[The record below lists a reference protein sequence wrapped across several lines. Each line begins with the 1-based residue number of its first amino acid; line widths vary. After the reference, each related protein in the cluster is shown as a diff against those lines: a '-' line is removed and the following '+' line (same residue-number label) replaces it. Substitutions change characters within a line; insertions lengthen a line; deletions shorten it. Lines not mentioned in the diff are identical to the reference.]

1 MVKRVD
7 ETPHAVRQ
15 EALEAARRLF
25 AERGFEGTAIQD
37 VASAIGV
44 SKQAVLHHYTSKG
57 ELRDAVLAE
66 LTEHWGEVLPRLL
79 AEASGGFDRF
89 ATVFGELVR
98 FFCDEPSWA
107 KLVVREL
114 LDRPEQARLRM
125 KSNVRP
131 WVDAVAEYVRAGQG
145 AGILHEDI
153 DAEAWVVEMLQFAL
167 FSAATHP
174 VLAGAVPRQ
183 GGEHRLGQELNRIAY
198 SSLFKEPLDSS
209 KRKEPWAI
217 FSTTTRT

>member
-1 MVKRVD
+1 MVKRND

-15 EALEAARRLF
+15 EALKAARRLF

-37 VASAIGV
+37 VASAVGV
-44 SKQAVLHHYTSKG
+44 SKQAVLHHYSSKS

-66 LTEHWGEVLPRLL
+66 LVEHWGEVLPRLL
-79 AEASGGFDRF
+79 VEASGGFDRF
-89 ATVFGELVR
+89 STVFGELVR
-98 FFCDEPSWA
+98 FFSDEPSWA

-145 AGILHEDI
+145 VGILREDI
-153 DAEAWVVEMLQFAL
+153 DAEAWVVEMLQLAL
-167 FSAATHP
+167 FAAATHP

-183 GGEHRLGQELNRIAY
+183 GGEQRLGLEVNRIAY
-198 SSLFKEPLDSS
+198 ASLFNEPLDAS
-209 KRKEPWAI
+209 KRNEPWAT
-217 FSTTTRT
+217 FSTTTRI